1 MAANL
6 TMVRIATKLDD
17 LFNEKI
23 DISDVKTSD
32 DDRST
37 FYSRAIAALSI
48 MIQCGIDETLS
59 GSCVTDGYHDM
70 GIDAVYNDSTQKK
83 LVLVQSKWRRDGTG
97 GISQEE
103 AGSFAQGVK
112 RIINSEFEG
121 CNAKI
126 SAKQTDI
133 IAALKDMDYQIEVI
147 FCHTGNQCITDYSKR
162 PITDLLKQVNEED
175 VAEILV
181 FKEIKLQD
189 IYDFL
194 ASSQAL
200 DDITIDD
207 VILSNWGTIDEPFKA
222 YYGSIPASA
231 VGEWYQRYGNRLF
244 AKNIRYYKG
253 STDVNQGIKEV
264 LRTEPE
270 KFFYYNNGVKL
281 LCRKITRKA
290 AHSTDRITGLFAL
303 EGVSLVNGAQT
314 TGSIGAV
321 YADMPDVVARAK
333 VFIQMIDLADTEE
346 EQATQ
351 ITRFTNTQNR
361 IDGKDFAA
369 LDPEQERIKNELSFS
384 GIQYLYK
391 TGATIE
397 DPLHQITLD
406 EAIIAQACSIDELS
420 IVALAKRNVGA
431 LTENINKTPYKLLFN
446 GGTNSFSLTNNV
458 RIARVVDSFLAQNES
473 SATGRKRLVLVHG
486 NRFLLHMILSE
497 MKQYANYLTAFFDAK
512 SLPELVNPLCQ
523 KYWELTFSAMEEKYP
538 DAYPAHIFKNIG
550 RLREIKEQICLRD
563 SKSQE
568 E

>member
-231 VGEWYQRYGNRLF
+231 VGECISVTGIGSLLRIF
-244 AKNIRYYKG
+244 ATTKEALMLIKVSKRYYEQ
-253 STDVNQGIKEV
+253 NQ
-264 LRTEPE
+264 R
-270 KFFYYNNGVKL
+270 
-281 LCRKITRKA
+281 
-290 AHSTDRITGLFAL
+290 
-303 EGVSLVNGAQT
+303 
-314 TGSIGAV
+314 
-321 YADMPDVVARAK
+321 
-333 VFIQMIDLADTEE
+333 
-346 EQATQ
+346 
-351 ITRFTNTQNR
+351 
-361 IDGKDFAA
+361 
-369 LDPEQERIKNELSFS
+369 SFS
-384 GIQYLYK
+384 I
-391 TGATIE
+391 
-397 DPLHQITLD
+397 ITT
-406 EAIIAQACSIDELS
+406 EL
-420 IVALAKRNVGA
+420 
-431 LTENINKTPYKLLFN
+431 
-446 GGTNSFSLTNNV
+446 NS
-458 RIARVVDSFLAQNES
+458 
-473 SATGRKRLVLVHG
+473 
-486 NRFLLHMILSE
+486 
-497 MKQYANYLTAFFDAK
+497 YA
-512 SLPELVNPLCQ
+512 V
-523 KYWELTFSAMEEKYP
+523 
-538 DAYPAHIFKNIG
+538 
-550 RLREIKEQICLRD
+550 
-563 SKSQE
+563 KSQE
-568 E
+568 KRHIVLIELRGCLRLKEYHW

>member
-1 MAANL
+1 M
-6 TMVRIATKLDD
+6 
-17 LFNEKI
+17 
-23 DISDVKTSD
+23 
-32 DDRST
+32 
-37 FYSRAIAALSI
+37 
-48 MIQCGIDETLS
+48 
-59 GSCVTDGYHDM
+59 
-70 GIDAVYNDSTQKK
+70 
-83 LVLVQSKWRRDGTG
+83 
-97 GISQEE
+97 
-103 AGSFAQGVK
+103 
-112 RIINSEFEG
+112 
-121 CNAKI
+121 
-126 SAKQTDI
+126 
-133 IAALKDMDYQIEVI
+133 
-147 FCHTGNQCITDYSKR
+147 
-162 PITDLLKQVNEED
+162 
-175 VAEILV
+175 

-458 RIARVVDSFLAQNES
+458 WIARVVDSFLAQNES

>member
-59 GSCVTDGYHDM
+59 GSCHDM

-270 KFFYYNNGVKL
+270 KFFYY
-281 LCRKITRKA
+281 
-290 AHSTDRITGLFAL
+290 
-303 EGVSLVNGAQT
+303 
-314 TGSIGAV
+314 
-321 YADMPDVVARAK
+321 
-333 VFIQMIDLADTEE
+333 
-346 EQATQ
+346 
-351 ITRFTNTQNR
+351 
-361 IDGKDFAA
+361 
-369 LDPEQERIKNELSFS
+369 
-384 GIQYLYK
+384 
-391 TGATIE
+391 
-397 DPLHQITLD
+397 
-406 EAIIAQACSIDELS
+406 
-420 IVALAKRNVGA
+420 RN
-431 LTENINKTPYKLLFN
+431 
-446 GGTNSFSLTNNV
+446 
-458 RIARVVDSFLAQNES
+458 
-473 SATGRKRLVLVHG
+473 
-486 NRFLLHMILSE
+486 
-497 MKQYANYLTAFFDAK
+497 
-512 SLPELVNPLCQ
+512 
-523 KYWELTFSAMEEKYP
+523 
-538 DAYPAHIFKNIG
+538 IF
-550 RLREIKEQICLRD
+550 
-563 SKSQE
+563 
-568 E
+568 

>member
-244 AKNIRYYKG
+244 A
-253 STDVNQGIKEV
+253 
-264 LRTEPE
+264 
-270 KFFYYNNGVKL
+270 
-281 LCRKITRKA
+281 
-290 AHSTDRITGLFAL
+290 
-303 EGVSLVNGAQT
+303 
-314 TGSIGAV
+314 
-321 YADMPDVVARAK
+321 
-333 VFIQMIDLADTEE
+333 
-346 EQATQ
+346 
-351 ITRFTNTQNR
+351 
-361 IDGKDFAA
+361 
-369 LDPEQERIKNELSFS
+369 
-384 GIQYLYK
+384 
-391 TGATIE
+391 
-397 DPLHQITLD
+397 
-406 EAIIAQACSIDELS
+406 
-420 IVALAKRNVGA
+420 LAKRNVGA

-458 RIARVVDSFLAQNES
+458 WIARVVDSFLAQNES